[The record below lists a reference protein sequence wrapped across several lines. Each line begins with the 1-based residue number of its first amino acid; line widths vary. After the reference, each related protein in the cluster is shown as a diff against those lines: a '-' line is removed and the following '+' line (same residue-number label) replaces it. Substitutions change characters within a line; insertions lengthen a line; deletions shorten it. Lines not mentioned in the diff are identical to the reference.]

1 MNFQSAT
8 VCCGWDRNYNF
19 ILDQLKSIEWD
30 NFRALEL
37 ILILNKVD
45 QSCVSKTVAVSKWCI
60 WTFSQMFTFFPENE
74 TGHSG
79 EQHDHTNTF
88 TIQLS
93 ATPENEEETVE
104 PNLEGNICSC

>member
-1 MNFQSAT
+1 
-8 VCCGWDRNYNF
+8 
-19 ILDQLKSIEWD
+19 
-30 NFRALEL
+30 
-37 ILILNKVD
+37 
-45 QSCVSKTVAVSKWCI
+45 
-60 WTFSQMFTFFPENE
+60 MFTFFPENE